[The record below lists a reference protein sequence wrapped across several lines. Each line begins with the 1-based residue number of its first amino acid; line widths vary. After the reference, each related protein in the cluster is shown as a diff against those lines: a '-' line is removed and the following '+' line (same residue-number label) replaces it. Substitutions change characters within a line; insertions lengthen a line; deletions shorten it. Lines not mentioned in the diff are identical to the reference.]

1 VLTRV
6 GSHNT
11 YVARRSRPLTTRA
24 QDRIYHGGIPCSI
37 KRLVVG
43 LHAPE
48 HVQDGEEQVQDVE
61 VQPNRRPDVLV
72 VGVALDQ
79 VLGVVQDEA

>member
-1 VLTRV
+1 MFDQEAAVRCF
-6 GSHNT
+6 
-11 YVARRSRPLTTRA
+11 
-24 QDRIYHGGIPCSI
+24 D
-37 KRLVVG
+37 RLVVG